1 MVTEIS
7 VQETRALLDS
17 GALFHLIDCREANEY
32 AFCRI
37 EGAELVPLSRFA
49 GEIEAKV
56 PDRNALVVI
65 YCHAGVRS
73 ARAAGY
79 MTGLG
84 YTNVRS
90 MRGGIEAWSLEVDPS
105 VPRY

>member
-1 MVTEIS
+1 MALEIS
-7 VQETRALLDS
+7 VQETKALLDS
-17 GALFHLIDCREANEY
+17 GVPLRLIDCREPDEY

-37 EGAELVPLSRFA
+37 EGAELMPLSTFA
-49 GEIEAKV
+49 GEIGARV

-73 ARAAGY
+73 ARAADY

>member
-1 MVTEIS
+1 MAIEIS
-7 VQETRALLDS
+7 AQETRALLDA
-17 GALFHLIDCREANEY
+17 GVPLRLIDCREADEY

-37 EGAELVPLSRFA
+37 EGAELVPLSTFA
-49 GEIEAKV
+49 GEITARV
-56 PDRNALVVI
+56 PDRDALVI
-65 YCHAGVRS
+65 LYCHAGVRS
-73 ARAAGY
+73 ARAADY
-79 MTGLG
+79 MTAMG